1 VRLEEEA
8 FRPIFE
14 HSLESSIEEEHN
26 EKAESTKAVS
36 SAESPIPDEP
46 E

>member
-26 EKAESTKAVS
+26 EKVESTNAVS
-36 SAESPIPDEP
+36 ITESPTPDEP